1 MDAVKQVFIDSDPM
15 SKKNN
20 QTIRR
25 PVGPLEDLFYIWK
38 NQPLYDISKITTP
51 VLVIYGEDD
60 IFADRNMMS
69 KLTSTK
75 QKKEVVIP
83 DATHWA
89 VYEKNRNTLFEQT
102 LNFIEAK
109 EGKQE

>member
-1 MDAVKQVFIDSDPM
+1 MAYDDGKEKIVTNEAMDAVKQVFINSDPM

-38 NQPLYDISKITTP
+38 NQPLYDVSKITVP

-60 IFADRNMMS
+60 TFADRNMMS
-69 KLTSTK
+69 KLTGTK
-75 QKKEVVIP
+75 QKK
-83 DATHWA
+83 
-89 VYEKNRNTLFEQT
+89 KL
-102 LNFIEAK
+102 
-109 EGKQE
+109 